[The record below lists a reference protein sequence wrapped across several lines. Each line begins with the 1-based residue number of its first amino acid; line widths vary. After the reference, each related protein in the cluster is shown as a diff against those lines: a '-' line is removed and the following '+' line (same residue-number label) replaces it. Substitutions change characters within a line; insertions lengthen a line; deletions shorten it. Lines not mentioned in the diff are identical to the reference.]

1 MTQSNGSAL
10 ALASRLRAL
19 SDEQLLA
26 LLRMRDVRETG
37 IRDFFDLADKLLDRT
52 SIQNILSQLDRR
64 TLHTLSVIATLGVH
78 GTHAPA
84 DAVAAAM
91 ADAEHPEIAILPSTV
106 DGRAARLAERGLIA
120 IEPDGLVCY
129 DVVADVLAGWPAIN
143 LPSAAELAAPLP
155 DGLGAP
161 GLVDDANIDH
171 FAAERA
177 FSATLS
183 TVELVTE
190 LLHEPARELSR
201 GGLGAPDTKRLAI
214 AAAIPQDRVPTLMV
228 IASRAGLIGL
238 TGGRWSPAA
247 DAAEWM
253 IAPTP
258 HRWGRLAAAWVAAL
272 PPDIRFTLADRD
284 HAVWGDHFD
293 EYITWLYPA
302 ADAKMRARVHA
313 HVLTAEVLGI
323 FAKHAP
329 SHAGSALL
337 SSGRRAAEEA
347 IADAL
352 PAEVD
357 KVYLQ
362 NDLTIVAPGPLAPHV
377 DVRLR
382 AMADVENRALASSY
396 RVTSES
402 INRALA
408 SGDSAKTILGFL
420 GEISLTGIP
429 QPLDY
434 LVAESAAR
442 FGMLRVGTITEGASA
457 TVQSYIRSTDANLL
471 ATVLVDQRLLPL
483 ALRRAADGR
492 ATSRFSRD
500 VVYWSLADARY
511 PVAAESSNG
520 TITVVER
527 HLYAREAASAGAQK
541 TGDPAVILV
550 ERMRRNSAV
559 SEQESATPWLERQ
572 LELAIKSKITL
583 VVTVSTPDGGTV
595 DHVLEPTTL
604 SNGRL
609 RARDRKADIERT
621 LPLSR
626 IVSVSDAVR

>member
-10 ALASRLRAL
+10 ALASRLRDL

-26 LLRMRDVRETG
+26 LLRLRDVRETG
-37 IRDFFDLADKLLDRT
+37 IRDFFDLADRLLDRT
-52 SIQNILSQLDRR
+52 SIQQILSQLDRR
-64 TLHTLSVIATLGVH
+64 TLHTLSVIAALSSG
-78 GTHAPA
+78 GRHAPV

-91 ADAEHPEIAILPSTV
+91 ADAEHPEIAIQPSTV
-106 DGRAARLAERGLIA
+106 DGRAARLSHRALIA
-120 IEPDGLVCY
+120 VEPDGLVCY
-129 DVVADVLAGWPAIN
+129 DVVADVLAGWPALG
-143 LPSAAELAAPLP
+143 LPGAAELAAPLP
-155 DGLGAP
+155 EGLGAP
-161 GLVDDANIDH
+161 GLTDDANIDH

-183 TVELVTE
+183 TVELVNE
-190 LLHEPARELSR
+190 LLREPARELSR
-201 GGLGAPDTKRLAI
+201 GGLGAPDTKRLAF
-214 AAAIPQDRVPTLMV
+214 AAAVPADRVPTLMV

-238 TGGRWSPAA
+238 SAGRWSPAEDSA
-247 DAAEWM
+247 DWM

-258 HRWGRLAAAWVAAL
+258 QRWGRLAGAWVAAL
-272 PPDIRFTLADRD
+272 PADIRFALSDRD

-302 ADAKMRARVHA
+302 ADARMRTRVHA
-313 HVLTAEVLGI
+313 HVTTAEVLGI
-323 FAKHAP
+323 FASHAP

-337 SSGRRAAEEA
+337 AHGRAAAEQV
-347 IADAL
+347 IAESL
-352 PAEVD
+352 PTEVD

-362 NDLTIVAPGPLAPHV
+362 NDLTIVAPGPLAPRI
-377 DVRLR
+377 DMRLR
-382 AMADVENRALASSY
+382 TMAEVENRALASSY
-396 RVTSES
+396 RVTGDS

-408 SGDSAKTILGFL
+408 SGDSAKTIVEFL
-420 GEISLTGIP
+420 GSISLTGIP

-442 FGMLRVGTITEGASA
+442 FGLLRVGSISDGSGT
-457 TVQSYIRSTDANLL
+457 QSYLRSTDANLL
-471 ATVLVDQRLLPL
+471 AQVLVDQRLLPL

-511 PVAAESSNG
+511 PVAAESANG
-520 TITVVER
+520 TITIVER
-527 HLYAREAASAGAQK
+527 HLYSRDAAAAAAKPGESAVAL
-541 TGDPAVILV
+541 I
-550 ERMRRNSAV
+550 ERMRQNSSV
-559 SEQESATPWLERQ
+559 SEQDSVTPWLERQ
-572 LELAIKSKITL
+572 LELAIKSKIMLT
-583 VVTVSTPDGGTV
+583 VTVSTPDGGTI
-595 DHVLEPTTL
+595 DYVLEPATL

-626 IVSVSDAVR
+626 IVSVSDVAR